1 MLNIGYE
8 IMKHEFFQISIL
20 QILILLT
27 ECSVISVMLIG
38 FALKFWFFVF
48 EYPEYIGDWT
58 YFLNSVKSY
67 QILIIEIVEIMYN

>member
-1 MLNIGYE
+1 MLNIGYV

-38 FALKFWFFVF
+38 FALKFWFFVLSTQS
-48 EYPEYIGDWT
+48 IGDWT

>member
-38 FALKFWFFVF
+38 FALKFWFFVLSTQS
-48 EYPEYIGDWT
+48 IGDWT

>member
-38 FALKFWFFVF
+38 FALKFWFFVLSTQS
-48 EYPEYIGDWT
+48 IGDWT

-67 QILIIEIVEIMYN
+67 QILIIEIVKIMYN